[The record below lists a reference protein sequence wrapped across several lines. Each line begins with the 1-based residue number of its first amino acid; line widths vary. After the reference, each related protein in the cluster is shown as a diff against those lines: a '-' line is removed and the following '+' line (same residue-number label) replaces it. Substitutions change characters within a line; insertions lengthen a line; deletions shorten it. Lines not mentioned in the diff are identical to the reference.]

1 MSKIKPSLKP
11 DNAIDTRPD
20 ISSAAI
26 KAALAALGLLCI
38 LSTVVFDKTR
48 EMSGTVFSVMS
59 LTALLL
65 LAGFLLYE
73 KKLNTQNA
81 ALLIMAAGFVI
92 RLDYVIYTPLSE
104 TVRVRQHDLFA
115 FGGTKGHSAYI
126 EHFYNNGF
134 SLPNFDP
141 TTRVQFYH
149 PPLHHL
155 LAAMWMRILTT
166 FGMSYSRAVGSLQ
179 FLTLF
184 YSSCCMLVSERIFT
198 KLRINGLPKLL
209 AISIV
214 AFHPTFIILAGSV
227 NNDILSILFI
237 LLSVYS
243 TLVWYEDPTVKNILY
258 IALSIG
264 LGMSTKLSAALVA
277 IPIALVFL
285 IKLISDKKNVIENI
299 RQFCIFGTVCLPLGL
314 WFSIRNNIRFKVPF
328 TYVQRLSEESDQYI
342 GDKTVFERLFDFS
355 YHPFENVF
363 LNRIAT
369 GADFYEYNPF
379 VAIVKTSLFGEY
391 CFKDIAPYCRI
402 LLIMN
407 IIMIVLSLAATLMFV
422 VKKSKQVDKTEKI
435 FLVFFQILMFVY
447 YIKFCFDF
455 PHNCSMDYRYI
466 VPTCILGALFI
477 GASLQQFE
485 IDNGKKKALTQTI
498 RIVVTSCVAI
508 FCLSSIFVYIAL
520 GA

>member
-1 MSKIKPSLKP
+1 
-11 DNAIDTRPD
+11 
-20 ISSAAI
+20 
-26 KAALAALGLLCI
+26 
-38 LSTVVFDKTR
+38 
-48 EMSGTVFSVMS
+48 
-59 LTALLL
+59 
-65 LAGFLLYE
+65 
-73 KKLNTQNA
+73 
-81 ALLIMAAGFVI
+81 
-92 RLDYVIYTPLSE
+92 
-104 TVRVRQHDLFA
+104 
-115 FGGTKGHSAYI
+115 
-126 EHFYNNGF
+126 
-134 SLPNFDP
+134 
-141 TTRVQFYH
+141 
-149 PPLHHL
+149 
-155 LAAMWMRILTT
+155 
-166 FGMSYSRAVGSLQ
+166 
-179 FLTLF
+179 
-184 YSSCCMLVSERIFT
+184 MLVSERIFT

-227 NNDILSILFI
+227 NNDILSILFV

-277 IPIALVFL
+277 IPIAFVFL

-391 CFKDIAPYCRI
+391 YFKDIASYCRI

-407 IIMIVLSLAATLMFV
+407 IIMI
-422 VKKSKQVDKTEKI
+422 E
-435 FLVFFQILMFVY
+435 
-447 YIKFCFDF
+447 
-455 PHNCSMDYRYI
+455 
-466 VPTCILGALFI
+466 
-477 GASLQQFE
+477 
-485 IDNGKKKALTQTI
+485 
-498 RIVVTSCVAI
+498 
-508 FCLSSIFVYIAL
+508 
-520 GA
+520 